1 MCLVRGTGGLFY
13 KKVFIPREAH
23 NILFEEDKGDVMSK
37 VCIYLRTSTDKQ
49 QTGMEA
55 QRRAIME
62 YCKLR
67 SISDYIIYED
77 FGVSGT
83 KSTRPQLDLMMAK
96 IRSGVHDT
104 LIVYS
109 FSRFARSTQFLI
121 NSLEE
126 FNQLKVNFISLSEN
140 IDLSTAIGKAMF
152 TIISAIAT
160 LERDLISERV
170 KNGLRNARA
179 KGKQL
184 GRRRIVNR
192 ELILSLRDKG
202 FTYRQIAEALNVS
215 HGAITLAIRERLT
228 NLKK

>member
-1 MCLVRGTGGLFY
+1 
-13 KKVFIPREAH
+13 
-23 NILFEEDKGDVMSK
+23 MSK

-55 QRRAIME
+55 QKRAVMD
-62 YCKLR
+62 YCKQR
-67 SISDYIIYED
+67 SINDYVIYED
-77 FGVSGT
+77 FGISGT
-83 KSTRPQLDLMMAK
+83 KSKRPQLDLMMSK
-96 IRSGVHDT
+96 LRSGEHDT

-109 FSRFARSTQFLI
+109 FSRFARSTKFLI

-126 FNQLKVNFISLSEN
+126 FNELGVNFISLSEN

-170 KNGLRNARA
+170 KNGLRNAKA

-184 GRRRIVNR
+184 GRRRSVNR

-228 NLKK
+228 KVKK